1 EESQAVVGCGKRVH
15 TIHRGVAVRH
25 FQAVNT
31 AACGRDAHRTAGVGA
46 HCQAANSGCYCR
58 RRARARSTRR
68 ALGVSGVE
76 DRPKVAVIPG
86 YAECELIE
94 VCFAEDHGVLSS
106 KALHDSGIAVR
117 NVLAEYL

>member
-1 EESQAVVGCGKRVH
+1 
-15 TIHRGVAVRH
+15 
-25 FQAVNT
+25 
-31 AACGRDAHRTAGVGA
+31 
-46 HCQAANSGCYCR
+46 
-58 RRARARSTRR
+58 STRR
-68 ALGVSGVE
+68 ALGVSGIE

-117 NVLAEYL
+117 NVLAEYLRSICRAHVCRIDEVLDRRRLTGQPAGSTGIGRLAQHGIGIQFNENAQV